1 MDEVKATK
9 LTIYS
14 DYVCPWCYVGQGVVE
29 RLKAEHDVAVD
40 WRPFYL
46 RPDTP
51 PEGMELPVYLQAQA
65 SSTTERLRQMAR
77 ANGMEMVI
85 PVRIPNTRLAHEATE
100 YAREQGKADDFH
112 RIVFRKYYGEGQ
124 DIGQWEVLRAAAEE
138 AGLNADEMERLVTG
152 RRYTT
157 TVEDQVE
164 EAFALGIT
172 GVPTYVLNDR
182 YAIVGAQHYEVFEQA
197 LQRLAA
203 EAG

>member
-9 LTIYS
+9 LTIYT
-14 DYVCPWCYVGQGVVE
+14 DYVCPWCYIGQGVVG

-40 WRPFYL
+40 WKPFYL

-51 PEGMELPVYLQAQA
+51 PEGMELPAYLQARA
-65 SSTTERLRQMAR
+65 SSATERLRQMAR
-77 ANGMEMVI
+77 ANGMEMVS
-85 PVRIPNTRLAHEATE
+85 PSWIPNTRLAHEATE

-124 DIGQWEVLRAAAEE
+124 DIGRWEVLRAAAEE
-138 AGLNADEMERLVTG
+138 VGLDASVMECLVIDG
-152 RRYTT
+152 RYTA

-172 GVPTYVLNDR
+172 GVPTYILNDR
-182 YAIVGAQHYEVFEQA
+182 CAIVGAQSYEVFEQA

>member
-51 PEGMELPVYLQAQA
+51 PEGMELPAYLQAQV

-77 ANGMEMVI
+77 ANGMEMVS

-138 AGLNADEMERLVTG
+138 AGLNADEMEPLVTG

-182 YAIVGAQHYEVFEQA
+182 YAIVGAQPYEVFEQA